1 MTEQNGKSRRGFAS
15 MTPERRKEIASMG
28 GKSVAPAN
36 RAFTKNRDLARSAG
50 KQGGRMSKKE
60 PNE

>member
-28 GKSVAPAN
+28 GKAVNPAN
-36 RAFTKNRDLARSAG
+36 RAFTKSRDLARSAG
-50 KQGGRMSKKE
+50 KQGGKSPKKMPTE
-60 PNE
+60 

>member
-1 MTEQNGKSRRGFAS
+1 MTEKEKSRRGFAS

-28 GKSVAPAN
+28 GKAVNPEN

-50 KQGGRMSKKE
+50 KQGGRTSKKAPTE
-60 PNE
+60 